1 MQNDKPDIKD
11 ISDIKVLV
19 NSFYDKVRD
28 DDILAPIFNEK
39 IQDRWP
45 HHLEKMY
52 TFWQTVLLEEH
63 TYFGTPFTPHINLPI
78 DKEHFNKWIQLF
90 TETVNEH
97 FKGVIAD
104 EALWR
109 ADKMALMF
117 QTKLNYYRNF
127 NTVS

>member
-1 MQNDKPDIKD
+1 
-11 ISDIKVLV
+11 
-19 NSFYDKVRD
+19 
-28 DDILAPIFNEK
+28 
-39 IQDRWP
+39 
-45 HHLEKMY
+45 MY
-52 TFWQTVLLEEH
+52 TFWQTVLLDDH
-63 TYFGTPFTPHINLPI
+63 TYFGTPFPPHVNLPI

-90 TETVNEH
+90 TETINEH